1 MGKIYSIVFYLCVL
15 LELHSLVHGYS
26 ANNVEINASVTEPPK
41 YTNSYVNHLEN
52 AVNLEGIELKPK
64 PLISSPKFEEISG
77 SVPLQLR
84 YDNRNHDRDR
94 GFNQEIK
101 KQILDL
107 HNLYRSNV
115 TPPAG
120 NMAFMEWDERL
131 EHLAQLYADECVFA
145 HGYPRDKTYP
155 HGDYGQNLYI
165 GHDRS
170 GYLGLWMWYEEYEH
184 YDCKTRVCK
193 PEEECGH
200 YIQMAWGKSSRL
212 GCGVR
217 RCGFRYLI
225 VCHYYPRA
233 LDGQQMYIIAK
244 PCSQCSNA
252 LCRNNLCVSHEQ
264 CKKNPKVCE
273 TAKCNLKCQNCGLL
287 DKKACKCTCADGW
300 DSPDCS
306 RVCKDDHQR
315 CGMNPGFPTK
325 ASCSL
330 NNFAIAKKYCR
341 KMCRSCNPLIEHT
354 IFNHVCCERK
364 LCGDGYVLNLKS
376 KPCSCTLL

>member
-120 NMAFMEWDERL
+120 NMAFM
-131 EHLAQLYADECVFA
+131 
-145 HGYPRDKTYP
+145 
-155 HGDYGQNLYI
+155 
-165 GHDRS
+165 
-170 GYLGLWMWYEEYEH
+170 
-184 YDCKTRVCK
+184 
-193 PEEECGH
+193 
-200 YIQMAWGKSSRL
+200 
-212 GCGVR
+212 
-217 RCGFRYLI
+217 
-225 VCHYYPRA
+225 
-233 LDGQQMYIIAK
+233 
-244 PCSQCSNA
+244 
-252 LCRNNLCVSHEQ
+252 
-264 CKKNPKVCE
+264 
-273 TAKCNLKCQNCGLL
+273 
-287 DKKACKCTCADGW
+287 
-300 DSPDCS
+300 
-306 RVCKDDHQR
+306 
-315 CGMNPGFPTK
+315 
-325 ASCSL
+325 
-330 NNFAIAKKYCR
+330 
-341 KMCRSCNPLIEHT
+341 
-354 IFNHVCCERK
+354 
-364 LCGDGYVLNLKS
+364 
-376 KPCSCTLL
+376 